1 VPACSGKCFEKLGDV
16 GDVGDVDA
24 VAADVVSAT
33 FHSISICGGKD
44 V

>member
-33 FHSISICGGKD
+33 VHSISICGGKN